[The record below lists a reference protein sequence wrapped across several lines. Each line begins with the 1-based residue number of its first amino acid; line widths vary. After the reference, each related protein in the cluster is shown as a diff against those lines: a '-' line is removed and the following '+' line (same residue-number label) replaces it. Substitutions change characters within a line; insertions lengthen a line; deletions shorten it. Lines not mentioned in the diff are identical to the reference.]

1 MPASAH
7 ILVVDDEKM
16 VREVVARYLEREG
29 FRVTAVG
36 DGQAAIRALTSAP
49 DLIVLDLML
58 PKVDGLEVLRRAR
71 ATTSSAVIMLTAR
84 GGIDDR
90 IAGLDLGADDYVAK
104 PFSPRELVARVHAV
118 LRRVE
123 AKRSSGEGGDADKD
137 RDQALVFGDL
147 SIDPVAREAKL
158 GGEVLALAPREFD
171 LLHYFAINPRRVFS
185 REDLLDA
192 LWDISFDGDAAT
204 VTVHIRRLREK
215 IERDPSDPERIV
227 TVRGAGYRF
236 EPLGAAEPA
245 TVPDD

>member
-1 MPASAH
+1 MSGAAH
-7 ILVVDDEKM
+7 ILVVDDERM

-36 DGQAAIRALTSAP
+36 DGQAAIRALTGAP

-71 ATTSSAVIMLTAR
+71 ATTSSRVIVLTAR

-118 LRRVE
+118 LRRTGGP
-123 AKRSSGEGGDADKD
+123 RGEGGVEANGDTLLTFGE
-137 RDQALVFGDL
+137 LVV
-147 SIDPVAREAKL
+147 DPVAREAKL
-158 GGEVLALAPREFD
+158 GDQVLSLAPREFD
-171 LLHYFAINPRRVFS
+171 LLHYFATNPRRVFS

-204 VTVHIRRLREK
+204 VTVHVRRLREK
-215 IERDPSDPERIV
+215 IEADPSHPQRIV

-236 EPLGAAEPA
+236 EP
-245 TVPDD
+245 

>member
-1 MPASAH
+1 MSGTAH
-7 ILVVDDEKM
+7 ILVVDDERM

-36 DGQAAIRALTSAP
+36 DGQAAIRALTAAP

-58 PKVDGLEVLRRAR
+58 PRVDGLEVLRRAR
-71 ATTSSAVIMLTAR
+71 ATTSSSVIVLTAR

-118 LRRVE
+118 LRRTAGQAE
-123 AKRSSGEGGDADKD
+123 AGANGNGSAGDAV
-137 RDQALVFGDL
+137 LSFGDL
-147 SIDPVAREAKL
+147 TVDPVAREAKL
-158 GGEVLALAPREFD
+158 ADEVLALAPREFD
-171 LLHYFAINPRRVFS
+171 LLHYFATNPRRVFS

-204 VTVHIRRLREK
+204 VTVHVRRLREK
-215 IERDPSDPERIV
+215 IEEDPSDPKRIV

-236 EPLGAAEPA
+236 EP
-245 TVPDD
+245 

>member
-1 MPASAH
+1 MGSPAH
-7 ILVVDDEKM
+7 ILVVDDERM

-36 DGQAAIRALTSAP
+36 DGQAAVRALTSSP

-71 ATTSSAVIMLTAR
+71 ASTNSAVLILTAR
-84 GGIDDR
+84 GAIDDR
-90 IAGLDLGADDYVAK
+90 ITGLDLGADDYLGK
-104 PFSPRELVARVHAV
+104 PFSPRELVARVHAI
-118 LRRVE
+118 LRRAE
-123 AKRSSGEGGDADKD
+123 TPGGGSNGNGADAA
-137 RDQALVFGDL
+137 ALAFGDL
-147 SIDPVAREAKL
+147 VIDAAAREAKL

-192 LWDISFDGDAAT
+192 LWDLSFDGDSAT

-215 IERDPSDPERIV
+215 IESDPSAPERIV

-236 EPLGAAEPA
+236 EP
-245 TVPDD
+245 

>member
-1 MPASAH
+1 MPAAPH
-7 ILVVDDEKM
+7 ILVVDDEQM

-36 DGQAAIRALTSAP
+36 DGQAAIRALTASP

-58 PKVDGLEVLRRAR
+58 PRVDGLEVLRRAR
-71 ATTSSAVIMLTAR
+71 ATTNSAVIVLTAR

-90 IAGLDLGADDYVAK
+90 IAGLDLGADDYVGK

-118 LRRVE
+118 LRRTE
-123 AKRSSGEGGDADKD
+123 SRRGAGDGASANGNGNGE
-137 RDQALVFGDL
+137 LLSFGDL
-147 SIDPVAREAKL
+147 SDDPVAREAKL
-158 GGEVLALAPREFD
+158 GGEPLPLAPREFD

-204 VTVHIRRLREK
+204 VTVHVRRLREK
-215 IERDPSDPERIV
+215 IEKDPSHPERIV

-236 EPLGAAEPA
+236 EP
-245 TVPDD
+245 

>member
-1 MPASAH
+1 MGSPAH
-7 ILVVDDEKM
+7 ILVVDDERM

-36 DGQAAIRALTSAP
+36 DGQAAVRALTSSP

-71 ATTSSAVIMLTAR
+71 ASTSSAVLILTAR
-84 GGIDDR
+84 GAIDDR
-90 IAGLDLGADDYVAK
+90 ITGLDLGADDYLAK

-118 LRRVE
+118 LRRAEVP
-123 AKRSSGEGGDADKD
+123 AGAANGNRPDG
-137 RDQALVFGDL
+137 ALAFGDL
-147 SIDPVAREAKL
+147 VIDAVAREAKL
-158 GGEVLALAPREFD
+158 AGEVLTLAPREFD
-171 LLHYFAINPRRVFS
+171 LLHYFAINPRRVLS

-192 LWDISFDGDAAT
+192 LWDLSFDGDSAT

-215 IERDPSDPERIV
+215 IEADPSAPERIV

-236 EPLGAAEPA
+236 EP
-245 TVPDD
+245 

>member
-7 ILVVDDEKM
+7 ILVVDDEQM

-36 DGQAAIRALTSAP
+36 DGQAALRALTASP

-71 ATTSSAVIMLTAR
+71 ATTSSAVIVLTAR

-90 IAGLDLGADDYVAK
+90 IAGLDLGADDYVSK

-118 LRRVE
+118 LRRLE
-123 AKRSSGEGGDADKD
+123 AARGGDGADAGGD
-137 RDQALVFGDL
+137 GSGDGALVFGEL

-158 GGEVLALAPREFD
+158 GGEILQLAPREFD

-204 VTVHIRRLREK
+204 VTVHVRRLREK
-215 IERDPSDPERIV
+215 IEDDASDPKRIV

-236 EPLGAAEPA
+236 EP
-245 TVPDD
+245 

>member
-1 MPASAH
+1 MGSPAH
-7 ILVVDDEKM
+7 ILVVDDERM

-36 DGQAAIRALTSAP
+36 DGQAAVRALTSSP

-71 ATTSSAVIMLTAR
+71 ASTNSAVLILTAR
-84 GGIDDR
+84 GAIDDR
-90 IAGLDLGADDYVAK
+90 ITGLDLGADDYLAK

-118 LRRVE
+118 LRRAEVP
-123 AKRSSGEGGDADKD
+123 AGAANGNRPDG
-137 RDQALVFGDL
+137 ALAFGDL
-147 SIDPVAREAKL
+147 VIDAVAREAKL
-158 GGEVLALAPREFD
+158 AGEVLTLAPREFD

-192 LWDISFDGDAAT
+192 LWDLSFDGDSAT

-215 IERDPSDPERIV
+215 IEADPSAPERIV

-236 EPLGAAEPA
+236 EP
-245 TVPDD
+245 

>member
-1 MPASAH
+1 MGSPAH
-7 ILVVDDEKM
+7 ILVVDDERM

-36 DGQAAIRALTSAP
+36 DGQAAVRALTSSP

-71 ATTSSAVIMLTAR
+71 ASTSSAVLILTAR
-84 GGIDDR
+84 GAIDDR
-90 IAGLDLGADDYVAK
+90 ITGLDLGADDYLAK

-118 LRRVE
+118 LRRAEVP
-123 AKRSSGEGGDADKD
+123 AGVANGNRPEG
-137 RDQALVFGDL
+137 ALAFGDL
-147 SIDPVAREAKL
+147 VIDAVAREAEL
-158 GGEVLALAPREFD
+158 AGEVLTLAPREFD
-171 LLHYFAINPRRVFS
+171 LLHHFAINPRRVLS

-192 LWDISFDGDAAT
+192 LWDLSFDGDSAT

-215 IERDPSDPERIV
+215 IEADPSAPERIV

-236 EPLGAAEPA
+236 EP
-245 TVPDD
+245 

>member
-1 MPASAH
+1 MASIPH
-7 ILVVDDEKM
+7 ILVVDDEQM

-36 DGQAAIRALTSAP
+36 DGQAAVRALTGSP

-71 ATTSSAVIMLTAR
+71 ATTNSAVIVLTAR

-90 IAGLDLGADDYVAK
+90 IAGLDLGADDYLGK

-118 LRRVE
+118 LRRTE
-123 AKRSSGEGGDADKD
+123 DRRGDDGDATA
-137 RDQALVFGDL
+137 RNGNGELLEFGDL
-147 SIDPVAREAKL
+147 VVDPAAREAKL
-158 GGEVLALAPREFD
+158 GGEPLALAPREFD

-192 LWDISFDGDAAT
+192 LWDSSFDGDAAT
-204 VTVHIRRLREK
+204 VTVHVRRLREK
-215 IERDPSDPERIV
+215 IEQDPSRPERIV

-236 EPLGAAEPA
+236 EP
-245 TVPDD
+245 

>member
-1 MPASAH
+1 MGASAH
-7 ILVVDDEKM
+7 ILVVDDEQM

-71 ATTSSAVIMLTAR
+71 GTTDSAVIMLTAR
-84 GGIDDR
+84 GATDDR
-90 IAGLDLGADDYVAK
+90 ITGLDLGADDYVAK
-104 PFSPRELVARVHAV
+104 PFSPRELIARIHAV
-118 LRRVE
+118 LRRRAGPGVN
-123 AKRSSGEGGDADKD
+123 GGGPGAAE
-137 RDQALVFGDL
+137 QLEFGDL
-147 SIDPVAREAKL
+147 VIDPAAREVKL
-158 GGEVLALAPREFD
+158 GSGVLTLAPREFD
-171 LLHYFAINPRRVFS
+171 LLHYLATNPRRVFS

-192 LWDISFDGDAAT
+192 LWDLSFDGDAAT

-215 IERDPSDPERIV
+215 IEADPSNPERIV

-236 EPLGAAEPA
+236 EP
-245 TVPDD
+245 

>member
-1 MPASAH
+1 VGSPAH
-7 ILVVDDEKM
+7 ILVVDDERM

-36 DGQAAIRALTSAP
+36 DGQAAVRALTSSP

-71 ATTSSAVIMLTAR
+71 ASTNSAVLILTAR
-84 GGIDDR
+84 GAIDDR
-90 IAGLDLGADDYVAK
+90 ITGLDLGADDYLAK

-118 LRRVE
+118 LRRAEVP
-123 AKRSSGEGGDADKD
+123 AGAANGNLPDGDG
-137 RDQALVFGDL
+137 ALACGDL
-147 SIDPVAREAKL
+147 VIDAVAREARL
-158 GGEVLALAPREFD
+158 AGEVLALAPREFD

-192 LWDISFDGDAAT
+192 LWDLSFDGDSAT

-215 IERDPSDPERIV
+215 IEADPSAPERIV

-236 EPLGAAEPA
+236 EP
-245 TVPDD
+245 

>member
-1 MPASAH
+1 MPGSAH
-7 ILVVDDEKM
+7 ILVVDDEQM

-36 DGQAAIRALTSAP
+36 DGQAAIRALTAAP

-71 ATTSSAVIMLTAR
+71 ATTESAVIMLTAR
-84 GGIDDR
+84 GTTDDR

-118 LRRVE
+118 LRRAE
-123 AKRSSGEGGDADKD
+123 AKAEAAGNVNGGGGAPGE
-137 RDQALVFGDL
+137 QLVFGEL
-147 SIDPVAREAKL
+147 LIDPIAREAKL
-158 GGEVLALAPREFD
+158 GEQTLSLAPREFD
-171 LLHYFAINPRRVFS
+171 LLHYLAVNPRRVLS

-192 LWDISFDGDAAT
+192 LWDLSFDGDSAT

-215 IERDPSDPERIV
+215 IETDPSAPERIV

-236 EPLGAAEPA
+236 EP
-245 TVPDD
+245 

>member
-1 MPASAH
+1 MGTSPH
-7 ILVVDDEKM
+7 ILVVDDEQM

-36 DGQAAIRALTSAP
+36 DGQAALRALTMAP

-71 ATTSSAVIMLTAR
+71 ASTESAVIVLTAR
-84 GGIDDR
+84 GAIDDR

-104 PFSPRELVARVHAV
+104 PFSPRELIARVHAV
-118 LRRVE
+118 LRRAEGRRGE
-123 AKRSSGEGGDADKD
+123 AEGAGERVNGE
-137 RDQALVFGDL
+137 LTFGEL
-147 SIDPVAREAKL
+147 AIDSAAREARL
-158 GGEVLALAPREFD
+158 GGEILALAPREFD
-171 LLHYFAINPRRVFS
+171 LLHFFATNPRRVFS

-192 LWDISFDGDAAT
+192 LWDPSFDGDSAT

-215 IERDPSDPERIV
+215 VERDASAPERIV

-236 EPLGAAEPA
+236 EP
-245 TVPDD
+245 

>member
-7 ILVVDDEKM
+7 ILVVDDERM

-36 DGQAAIRALTSAP
+36 DGQAAIRALTASP

-71 ATTSSAVIMLTAR
+71 ATTSSAVIVLTAR

-90 IAGLDLGADDYVAK
+90 IAGLDLGADDYVSK

-123 AKRSSGEGGDADKD
+123 ATRGGDGDGSGQRPGD
-137 RDQALVFGDL
+137 DALVFGTL
-147 SIDPVAREAKL
+147 SIDPVAREARL
-158 GGEVLALAPREFD
+158 DGEPLQLAPREFD

-204 VTVHIRRLREK
+204 VTVHVRRLREK
-215 IERDPSDPERIV
+215 IEQDASDPKRIV

-236 EPLGAAEPA
+236 EP
-245 TVPDD
+245 

>member
-1 MPASAH
+1 VTGMGSPAH
-7 ILVVDDEKM
+7 ILVVDDEQM

-36 DGQAAIRALTSAP
+36 DGQAAVRALTASP

-71 ATTSSAVIMLTAR
+71 ASTNSAVVMLTAR
-84 GGIDDR
+84 GTTDDR

-118 LRRVE
+118 LRRRAE
-123 AKRSSGEGGDADKD
+123 AAEVPGAAGNGSGLAGAPEP
-137 RDQALVFGDL
+137 LTFGEL
-147 SIDPVAREAKL
+147 AIDPVAREAKL
-158 GGEVLALAPREFD
+158 GSEVLMLAPREFD
-171 LLHYFAINPRRVFS
+171 LLHYLATNPRHVFS

-192 LWDISFDGDAAT
+192 LWDQSFDGDSAT

-215 IERDPSDPERIV
+215 IEADPSSPERIV

-236 EPLGAAEPA
+236 EP
-245 TVPDD
+245 

>member
-1 MPASAH
+1 MPTAPH
-7 ILVVDDEKM
+7 ILVVDDEQM

-36 DGQAAIRALTSAP
+36 DGQAAIRALTAAP
-49 DLIVLDLML
+49 DLIV
-58 PKVDGLEVLRRAR
+58 
-71 ATTSSAVIMLTAR
+71 LTAR

-90 IAGLDLGADDYVAK
+90 IAGLDLGADDYVGK

-118 LRRVE
+118 LRRTE
-123 AKRSSGEGGDADKD
+123 SRRGAGEGTAANGNGAGE
-137 RDQALVFGDL
+137 LLSFGDL
-147 SIDPVAREAKL
+147 SVDPVAREAKL
-158 GGEVLALAPREFD
+158 GGEPLALAPREFD

-204 VTVHIRRLREK
+204 VTVHVRRLREK
-215 IERDPSDPERIV
+215 IEKDPSHPERIV

-236 EPLGAAEPA
+236 EP
-245 TVPDD
+245 

>member
-1 MPASAH
+1 MSGTAH
-7 ILVVDDEKM
+7 ILVVDDERM

-36 DGQAAIRALTSAP
+36 DGQAAIRALTSSP

-58 PKVDGLEVLRRAR
+58 PRVDGLEVLRRAR
-71 ATTSSAVIMLTAR
+71 ATTSSSVIVLTAR

-118 LRRVE
+118 LRRT
-123 AKRSSGEGGDADKD
+123 AGQSDAAANGNGSAGDAV
-137 RDQALVFGDL
+137 LSFGDL
-147 SIDPVAREAKL
+147 VVDPVAREAKL
-158 GGEVLALAPREFD
+158 GDEVLALAPREFD
-171 LLHYFAINPRRVFS
+171 LLHYFATNPRRVFS

-204 VTVHIRRLREK
+204 VTVHVRRLREK
-215 IERDPSDPERIV
+215 IEQDPSDPQRIV

-236 EPLGAAEPA
+236 EP
-245 TVPDD
+245 

>member
-1 MPASAH
+1 
-7 ILVVDDEKM
+7 M

-36 DGQAAIRALTSAP
+36 DGQAAVRALTASP

-71 ATTSSAVIMLTAR
+71 SQTNSAVIVLTAR

-90 IAGLDLGADDYVAK
+90 IAGLDLGADDYLGK

-118 LRRVE
+118 LRRTE
-123 AKRSSGEGGDADKD
+123 SRRGGDEGAPSSNGHDD
-137 RDQALVFGDL
+137 LLSFGEL
-147 SIDPVAREAKL
+147 TIDPVAREAKL
-158 GGEVLALAPREFD
+158 GGEVLTLAPREFD
-171 LLHYFAINPRRVFS
+171 LLHYFANNPRRVFS

-204 VTVHIRRLREK
+204 VTVHVRRLREK
-215 IERDPSDPERIV
+215 IETDPSHPERIV

-236 EPLGAAEPA
+236 EP
-245 TVPDD
+245 

>member
-1 MPASAH
+1 MGSSAH
-7 ILVVDDEKM
+7 ILVVDDEQM

-71 ATTSSAVIMLTAR
+71 AATNSAVVMLTAR
-84 GGIDDR
+84 GATDDR

-118 LRRVE
+118 LRRRRE
-123 AKRSSGEGGDADKD
+123 ASDAAEGNGNGAGAEPLTFG
-137 RDQALVFGDL
+137 RLV
-147 SIDPVAREAKL
+147 IDPGAREAKL
-158 GGEVLALAPREFD
+158 GADVLALAPREFD
-171 LLHYFAINPRRVFS
+171 LLHYFATNPRRVFS

-192 LWDISFDGDAAT
+192 LWDLSFDGDSAT

-215 IERDPSDPERIV
+215 IEADPSSPERIV

-236 EPLGAAEPA
+236 EP
-245 TVPDD
+245 

>member
-1 MPASAH
+1 MGSPAH
-7 ILVVDDEKM
+7 ILVVDDERM

-36 DGQAAIRALTSAP
+36 DGQAAVRALTSSP

-71 ATTSSAVIMLTAR
+71 ASTNSAVLILTAR
-84 GGIDDR
+84 GAIDDR
-90 IAGLDLGADDYVAK
+90 ITGLDLGADDYLGK
-104 PFSPRELVARVHAV
+104 PFSPRELVARVHAI
-118 LRRVE
+118 LRRAE
-123 AKRSSGEGGDADKD
+123 TPGGGGNGNGADAA
-137 RDQALVFGDL
+137 ALAFGDL
-147 SIDPVAREAKL
+147 VIDAVAREAKL

-192 LWDISFDGDAAT
+192 LWDLSFDGDSAT

-215 IERDPSDPERIV
+215 IESDPSAPERIV

-236 EPLGAAEPA
+236 EP
-245 TVPDD
+245 